1 MNIDLQINQAKQDII
16 NAINKTNLPISI
28 ISIILDNLTNQIHME
43 ENRILQEEQQKE
55 AMAKEKA
62 KQQESE
68 VTTD

>member
-28 ISIILDNLTNQIHME
+28 ISMILDSLTNQIHIE
-43 ENRILQEEQQKE
+43 ENRVLQEEQQKE

>member
-1 MNIDLQINQAKQDII
+1 MNIDLQINKAKQDII
-16 NAINKTNLPISI
+16 NTINNTGLPISI
-28 ISIILDNLTNQIHME
+28 ISMILDSLTNQIYIE

-68 VTTD
+68 VTID